1 MIALGLLLAF
11 FTHLPSAQPVT
22 TNYQL
27 VFRQTVPYMYA
38 QDELRLNAEDPTS
51 DNYAILDELE
61 RFRREDGRLYF
72 RMVWPG
78 DDTVYEWSQT
88 SNPVFE
94 SVEGY
99 EAINVPFT
107 GKYWGG
113 LEPSTA
119 ALMDGSVNRG
129 DWFYAIGSHGLWHGG
144 IPSYAKSDSDNA
156 YPQQAVELYVAGDN
170 TLQCGSSVSGSTRGR
185 PSQVGS
191 PSGEVTYEFTA
202 ESSMTVNFDLCD
214 SEFDTYIRIIDD
226 SGNEVAGND
235 DHSRCGSRG
244 FGWGSHVEILI
255 LAGRTYTVVV
265 EGFAT
270 HEGDFQLDVTCTLD
284 YFRTSCQTWEGARSE
299 CQANGGDLVSI
310 TSSEKN
316 AAVTTFMQSFNDYGD
331 CAGPYP
337 WIGGYDCTSSGCTW
351 VDGSAWSF
359 AGPGWSRDD
368 PYLHFYTNGNW
379 GTWNSGGQA
388 KGICE
393 ISRTEEPAT
402 SEQPEEPER
411 DSEYFSVSGQCEVHG
426 DCVSSS
432 NYPEEHGDHE
442 SCTVNI
448 LKDASLTASEVFELE
463 RCCDHLI
470 VAGVDSDFSIQVPNL
485 VYEGQNITWVTDWS
499 ESKRGWQLCF
509 ADPSSSTAPPAS
521 PAFRLRGAM
530 GTESVTINN
539 GEISE
544 TIVLSQEWM
553 DFDALSSTIT
563 IDFNN
568 DNGPRDVYFESNV
581 ETSIIAERLW
591 PNWNCDSEN
600 EGHHCQNVR
609 DGRFAWG
616 GTYLIAFGE
625 EITATTNCR
634 FHEGSVWAFCDDI
647 ELRDWT
653 IGPEGADQA
662 LRNCNWYFTHGNG
675 KDECQSGASV
685 WSTTALAP
693 EDGICVQIEFDL
705 DCPYMELALEADGWV
720 KEPCEY
726 TGVCSGRWYGYAD
739 WIKTQIGAD
748 KCNTGSLSDVIY
760 TPLCDNQIDSEQLNI
775 NFQPSG
781 IDVPNGY
788 LADYGE
794 TFGYRGNGFSYG
806 WSCDLTED
814 SRDRFDR
821 GTRDSTLIILDR
833 DTSCGVDAVEW
844 KIRVPNGYYQVIMTY
859 SDPEHSISS
868 TSGCTIQGQSASLA
882 EDPVNYATKEMF
894 VNVEDGEIIASG
906 LFGGSSSRC
915 SSFSSIQIT
924 PRDGTLPCEPSHEWS
939 MICDDCSCE
948 TLDDI
953 SESAERI
960 DTIDACK
967 AYAENHGY
975 DNISFQNGKCR
986 VGYEMWCSH
995 TEQKDGWE
1003 THKLTVKE
1011 CPLDTTVWSNMNGF
1025 DSICNKSEHSI
1036 DVRVDQTFY
1045 NEDDKDYVHEEDCN
1059 TLCGSVGSLCLD
1071 GWKVGKNEM
1080 CPVDVAAETIIGCSS
1095 RNSGSFVCQ
1104 CSIIDSD
1111 PPSQKSKVINYDDCT
1126 SAYSLTAD
1134 AFNFDIEVPW
1144 PSECPANT
1152 AVVSVETRAV
1162 ERSEKK
1168 WTIMG
1173 MQCCGLVDKVTDAQN
1188 CNRIPEIDFEKSKV
1202 PTLTGGGNWTAEEQ
1216 WDAQCGPNGILLGIF
1231 DDDTKGDFDDI
1242 DAVKCCTLDTPFTS
1256 GEKIDHGDCAV
1267 VNLSPN
1273 SKSTCPLDY
1282 VMVGIYDDAVT
1293 QFERVRKM
1301 KCCRVLESIL
1311 PTVSPTQMPTT
1322 DEPSQ
1327 SPTQSPTTS
1336 IPSMSPTTE
1345 EPTVYP
1351 SQNPTT
1357 DRPTSTPS
1365 VSPSTGP
1372 TKFPS
1377 TSPSTD
1383 EPTLYPSYTPS
1394 LSPSTGPT
1402 KSPSTSPSTD
1412 EPTLYPSQN
1421 PTTDRPT
1428 STPSVAPSTGP
1439 TKVPSTSPST
1449 DEPTLYPSQN
1459 PTTDKPTSTPSVSP
1473 STGPTKFPS
1482 TSPTTEEP
1490 TAFPSTAPTN
1500 APTVCEP
1507 TCRSHTDQMMNILGR
1522 LLVYIDRTSDD
1533 PLKNELSAM
1542 ILDFHSLQAQL
1553 EKRDDQKSTYT
1564 SVY

>member
-156 YPQQAVELYVAGDN
+156 YPQQAVELYVAAIAPTMAPTTGACTEEFCASRAAEMDLPFQSVHKSNGAPRGCVMYKDRVTWARNCVNHPNCGTTNCNGCEVIAACPATGDSDSDGSDIATDAPTDPMGDGDSDIVTDAPTRYIGCFVDSDASRDLPVNMGRDHWTMDTCGEACQRYAYFAYQDGANSNGPVCFCGNDYATQAQYVQVEDSECEVNGEMRGGTFRNAIYNNPARDN

-185 PSQVGS
+185 PSQVGN

-202 ESSMTVNFDLCD
+202 ESGMTVTFDLCD
-214 SEFDTYIRIIDD
+214 SGFDTYIRIIDD

-235 DHSRCGSRG
+235 DHNGRCGSRG
-244 FGWGSHVEILI
+244 FGFESYVETNVQ
-255 LAGRTYTVVV
+255 AGRTYTVVV
-265 EGFAT
+265 EGFMES
-270 HEGDFQLDVTCTLD
+270 EGDFQLDVTCT
-284 YFRTSCQTWEGARSE
+284 
-299 CQANGGDLVSI
+299 
-310 TSSEKN
+310 
-316 AAVTTFMQSFNDYGD
+316 
-331 CAGPYP
+331 
-337 WIGGYDCTSSGCTW
+337 
-351 VDGSAWSF
+351 
-359 AGPGWSRDD
+359 
-368 PYLHFYTNGNW
+368 
-379 GTWNSGGQA
+379 
-388 KGICE
+388 
-393 ISRTEEPAT
+393 
-402 SEQPEEPER
+402 
-411 DSEYFSVSGQCEVHG
+411 
-426 DCVSSS
+426 
-432 NYPEEHGDHE
+432 
-442 SCTVNI
+442 
-448 LKDASLTASEVFELE
+448 
-463 RCCDHLI
+463 
-470 VAGVDSDFSIQVPNL
+470 
-485 VYEGQNITWVTDWS
+485 
-499 ESKRGWQLCF
+499 
-509 ADPSSSTAPPAS
+509 
-521 PAFRLRGAM
+521 
-530 GTESVTINN
+530 
-539 GEISE
+539 
-544 TIVLSQEWM
+544 
-553 DFDALSSTIT
+553 
-563 IDFNN
+563 
-568 DNGPRDVYFESNV
+568 
-581 ETSIIAERLW
+581 
-591 PNWNCDSEN
+591 
-600 EGHHCQNVR
+600 
-609 DGRFAWG
+609 
-616 GTYLIAFGE
+616 
-625 EITATTNCR
+625 
-634 FHEGSVWAFCDDI
+634 
-647 ELRDWT
+647 
-653 IGPEGADQA
+653 
-662 LRNCNWYFTHGNG
+662 
-675 KDECQSGASV
+675 
-685 WSTTALAP
+685 
-693 EDGICVQIEFDL
+693 
-705 DCPYMELALEADGWV
+705 
-720 KEPCEY
+720 
-726 TGVCSGRWYGYAD
+726 
-739 WIKTQIGAD
+739 
-748 KCNTGSLSDVIY
+748 
-760 TPLCDNQIDSEQLNI
+760 IDS
-775 NFQPSG
+775 
-781 IDVPNGY
+781 
-788 LADYGE
+788 
-794 TFGYRGNGFSYG
+794 
-806 WSCDLTED
+806 
-814 SRDRFDR
+814 
-821 GTRDSTLIILDR
+821 
-833 DTSCGVDAVEW
+833 TS
-844 KIRVPNGYYQVIMTY
+844 
-859 SDPEHSISS
+859 
-868 TSGCTIQGQSASLA
+868 
-882 EDPVNYATKEMF
+882 
-894 VNVEDGEIIASG
+894 
-906 LFGGSSSRC
+906 
-915 SSFSSIQIT
+915 
-924 PRDGTLPCEPSHEWS
+924 PCEPSHEWS

-948 TLDDI
+948 TWDDV

-960 DTIDACK
+960 DTFDACK

-986 VGYEMWCSH
+986 VAYEMWCSN

-1003 THKLTVKE
+1003 THKLTVEE

-1025 DSICNKSEHSI
+1025 DSICSKGEHHI
-1036 DVRVDQTFY
+1036 DVRVDQSFY
-1045 NEDDKDYVHEEDCN
+1045 NEKDKGYVHEEDCN
-1059 TLCGSVGSLCLD
+1059 TLCGSVGSFCLD
-1071 GWKVGKNEM
+1071 GWKVEQNEM
-1080 CPVDVAAETIIGCSS
+1080 CPVEIKNPIGCSS
-1095 RNSGSFVCQ
+1095 RNSESFVCS
-1104 CSIIDSD
+1104 CALIDSD

-1365 VSPSTGP
+1365 VSPSSGP

-1402 KSPSTSPSTD
+1402 KVPSTSPSTD

-1428 STPSVAPSTGP
+1428 STPSVA
-1439 TKVPSTSPST
+1439 
-1449 DEPTLYPSQN
+1449 
-1459 PTTDKPTSTPSVSP
+1459 P

>member
-156 YPQQAVELYVAGDN
+156 YPQQAVELYVAAIAPTMAPTTGACTEEFCASRAAEMDLPFQSVHKSNGAPRGCVMYKDRVTWARNCVNHPNCGTTNCNGCEVIAACPATGDSDSDGSDIATDAPTDPMGDGDSDIVTDAPTRYIGCFVDSDASRDLPVN
-170 TLQCGSSVSGSTRGR
+170 MGRDHWTMDTCGEACQRYAYFAYQDGANSNGPVCFCGNDYATQAQYVQVEDSECEVDGEMRGGNFR
-185 PSQVGS
+185 NAIYNNPASL
-191 PSGEVTYEFTA
+191 EVIEIQLTDPANGHF
-202 ESSMTVNFDLCD
+202 LCD
-214 SEFDTYIRIIDD
+214 SDCGD
-226 SGNEVAGND
+226 S
-235 DHSRCGSRG
+235 
-244 FGWGSHVEILI
+244 
-255 LAGRTYTVVV
+255 LA
-265 EGFAT
+265 F
-270 HEGDFQLDVTCTLD
+270 
-284 YFRTSCQTWEGARSE
+284 S
-299 CQANGGDLVSI
+299 
-310 TSSEKN
+310 
-316 AAVTTFMQSFNDYGD
+316 
-331 CAGPYP
+331 
-337 WIGGYDCTSSGCTW
+337 
-351 VDGSAWSF
+351 
-359 AGPGWSRDD
+359 
-368 PYLHFYTNGNW
+368 
-379 GTWNSGGQA
+379 
-388 KGICE
+388 
-393 ISRTEEPAT
+393 AT
-402 SEQPEEPER
+402 SETIWTLRDQTGANDGHSITYENGDVTFESPSLGQGIDYFYER
-411 DSEYFSVSGQCEVHG
+411 RLEFGAAGSTHVNHVWSVTTPSGDDVSFDQICQQERVKFYNRRVSSYAMTVDNVSEFNIQ
-426 DCVSSS
+426 CVSST
-432 NYPEEHGDHE
+432 E
-442 SCTVNI
+442 SGI
-448 LKDASLTASEVFELE
+448 
-463 RCCDHLI
+463 
-470 VAGVDSDFSIQVPNL
+470 
-485 VYEGQNITWVTDWS
+485 
-499 ESKRGWQLCF
+499 
-509 ADPSSSTAPPAS
+509 
-521 PAFRLRGAM
+521 AFRAYWEGGSCGPDGNDANW
-530 GTESVTINN
+530 EVC
-539 GEISE
+539 GE
-544 TIVLSQEWM
+544 
-553 DFDALSSTIT
+553 
-563 IDFNN
+563 
-568 DNGPRDVYFESNV
+568 
-581 ETSIIAERLW
+581 
-591 PNWNCDSEN
+591 
-600 EGHHCQNVR
+600 R
-609 DGRFAWG
+609 DGVCPEYVTWTQCASGQAQLHF
-616 GTYLIAFGE
+616 F
-625 EITATTNCR
+625 
-634 FHEGSVWAFCDDI
+634 S
-647 ELRDWT
+647 RDW
-653 IGPEGADQA
+653 IIHNPGEAEA
-662 LRNCNWYFTHGNG
+662 CHFEWYA
-675 KDECQSGASV
+675 EY
-685 WSTTALAP
+685 
-693 EDGICVQIEFDL
+693 IC
-705 DCPYMELALEADGWV
+705 A
-720 KEPCEY
+720 
-726 TGVCSGRWYGYAD
+726 
-739 WIKTQIGAD
+739 
-748 KCNTGSLSDVIY
+748 
-760 TPLCDNQIDSEQLNI
+760 
-775 NFQPSG
+775 
-781 IDVPNGY
+781 
-788 LADYGE
+788 
-794 TFGYRGNGFSYG
+794 
-806 WSCDLTED
+806 
-814 SRDRFDR
+814 
-821 GTRDSTLIILDR
+821 DST
-833 DTSCGVDAVEW
+833 S
-844 KIRVPNGYYQVIMTY
+844 
-859 SDPEHSISS
+859 
-868 TSGCTIQGQSASLA
+868 
-882 EDPVNYATKEMF
+882 
-894 VNVEDGEIIASG
+894 
-906 LFGGSSSRC
+906 
-915 SSFSSIQIT
+915 
-924 PRDGTLPCEPSHEWS
+924 PCEPSHEWS

-948 TLDDI
+948 TWDDV

-960 DTIDACK
+960 DTFDACK

-986 VGYEMWCSH
+986 VAYEMWCSN

-1003 THKLTVKE
+1003 THKLTVEE

-1025 DSICNKSEHSI
+1025 DSICSKGEHHI
-1036 DVRVDQTFY
+1036 DVRVDQSFY
-1045 NEDDKDYVHEEDCN
+1045 NEKDKGYVHEEDCN
-1059 TLCGSVGSLCLD
+1059 TLCGSVGSFCLD
-1071 GWKVGKNEM
+1071 GWKVEQNEM
-1080 CPVDVAAETIIGCSS
+1080 CPVEIKNPIGCSS
-1095 RNSGSFVCQ
+1095 RNSESFVCS
-1104 CSIIDSD
+1104 CALIDSD

-1365 VSPSTGP
+1365 VSPSSGP

-1402 KSPSTSPSTD
+1402 KVPSTSPSTD

-1428 STPSVAPSTGP
+1428 STPSVA
-1439 TKVPSTSPST
+1439 
-1449 DEPTLYPSQN
+1449 
-1459 PTTDKPTSTPSVSP
+1459 P